1 MLLSHKNLLI
11 LVSDGVE
18 YDECVLLRNALER
31 EGANVFLSAS
41 CPYINIETI
50 QGGRR
55 GPDLAIDLPFDS
67 LPYERF
73 DAMIIPDGYLSI
85 VDIVDNS
92 AVIALIKDFHRQGAP
107 IFASG
112 GIEQILANT
121 IPVAECVLRRESK
134 IIEDFVDQIVCALV
148 DLLPR
153 ALPLNVCPIVTQ

>member
-1 MLLSHKNLLI
+1 MQLSHKNLLI

-67 LPYERF
+67 LPYEHF

-85 VDIVDNS
+85 VDIVDNP
-92 AVIALIKDFHRQGAP
+92 AVLALVKDFHKQGAP

-112 GIEQILANT
+112 CTHQVLSKNEILAECILRCQGRSIDNT
-121 IPVAECVLRRESK
+121 VAQV
-134 IIEDFVDQIVCALV
+134 VGALK
-148 DLLPR
+148 DISTFLHPR
-153 ALPLNVCPIVTQ
+153 KVFTFL